1 MCLGC
6 TKAHRPGDVTDCAPV
21 ATMVNMGDE
30 GIHITAQTVQKEDVD
45 AFCAR
50 LREMAR

>member
-21 ATMVNMGDE
+21 ATMVDMGDS
-30 GIHITAQTVQKEDVD
+30 IYLSAQTVRREDVE